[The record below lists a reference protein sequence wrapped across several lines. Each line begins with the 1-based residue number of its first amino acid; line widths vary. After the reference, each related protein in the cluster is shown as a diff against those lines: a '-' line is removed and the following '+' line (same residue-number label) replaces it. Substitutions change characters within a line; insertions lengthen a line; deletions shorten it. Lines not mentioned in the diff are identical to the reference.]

1 MKTKTGTISGSRN
14 QYLFLFYGMVLLF
27 IFGATAALSRQFV
40 YGESHAERPVLGFLL
55 LMTAAFLV
63 YAWVVRSFVKGIWQ
77 TGAAAI
83 IGFGLLFRIVFFF
96 SNPIQEND
104 FYRYL
109 WDGRV
114 MAAGINPYMVAP
126 DDIND
131 YENKT
136 AFIMKLRKLRDSD
149 PYLKNTVLP
158 RIGHSKVNT
167 IYPPVA
173 QAIFAAVGVFKGKT
187 AMLRTVL
194 LMFDLACMV
203 LIVLLLR
210 QLKLPAWAV
219 VIYAWSPIIIKEFAN
234 AMHMDVIPI
243 SFMLA
248 ALLLAV
254 KDRWVLA
261 TMFLAIATLSK
272 FFPILLLPFFLK
284 RFWTRHPKQ
293 ALYAA
298 GIFGTVVAA
307 GFLPFLEKNLSVFS
321 GLFIYARDWQVN
333 APVFSALNMLSTL
346 IIGAQNSQIL
356 ARVLSGVLISMVV
369 LTCMLRQ
376 KDMPE
381 TIVQTSLIAMS
392 ALFLIGPTGYPWY
405 FAWVLCLCAV
415 MPAKTLIL
423 CSGLIPLYY
432 LRFYY
437 AYKGNAELFQNVI
450 IWLEFAPVYAL
461 LIWDIFFRK
470 KFFIKNEIPIPIKAI

>member
-1 MKTKTGTISGSRN
+1 MKTKAGTISGSRN

-27 IFGATAALSRQFV
+27 IFGATAALSREFV

-55 LMTAAFLV
+55 LMAAAFLV
-63 YAWVVRSFVKGIWQ
+63 YAWVVRSFVKGRLQ

-83 IGFGLLFRIVFFF
+83 IGFGLLFRIIFFF

-109 WDGRV
+109 WDGQV
-114 MAAGINPYMVAP
+114 MAAGINPYLVAP
-126 DDIND
+126 GDIDD
-131 YENKT
+131 YKNKT
-136 AFIMKLRKLRDSD
+136 SLTIKLRKLRDSD
-149 PYLKNTVLP
+149 PYLKNTVFP
-158 RIGHSKVNT
+158 RIGHSEVST

-173 QAIFAAVGVFKGKT
+173 QAIFAVVGVLKGKT
-187 AMLRTVL
+187 TMLRTVL

-210 QLKLPAWAV
+210 QLKLPGWAV

-243 SFMLA
+243 AFMLA

-261 TMFLAIATLSK
+261 TVFLAIATLSK
-272 FFPILLLPFFLK
+272 FFPLLILPFFLK

-293 ALYAA
+293 ALYAV

-307 GFLPFLEKNLSVFS
+307 GFLPFIEKNLSVFS
-321 GLFIYARDWQVN
+321 GLLTYAQDWQMN
-333 APVFSALNMLSTL
+333 APVFSALSMFSTL
-346 IIGAQNSQIL
+346 VIGDQNSQVL
-356 ARVLSGVLISMVV
+356 ARALSGMLISIIV

-376 KDMPE
+376 KHTPE
-381 TIVQTSLIAMS
+381 AIVQTSLIGMS

-405 FAWVLCLCAV
+405 FAWVLCLCAI

-437 AYKGNAELFQNVI
+437 AYRDNLEFFNDVI
-450 IWLEFAPVYAL
+450 IWLEFTPVYAL
-461 LIWDIFFRK
+461 LIWDVFFRK
-470 KFFIKNEIPIPIKAI
+470 NFFIKDVMAPPLRMV